1 MKYNKKKKLQQGGTL
16 DIKKVMEEARRN
28 QQEYQAALIAED
40 AQRTAAKEK
49 IQGEVIQAPSTHINT
64 PAVNIGQVNPNM
76 AHIPKPAQRV
86 QRTKPVNQPTNKP
99 ISKPKEQI
107 VQRPVQSQV
116 VLPTITEVP
125 DSTRVV
131 INNPPVQSRNTN
143 PYGTY
148 QQRDLGTISQARPS
162 GPKFDWGDIRRWF
175 NGMNQGRLFYQQGG
189 KVEGGNQELI
199 ADFAIRYLRGQGIAE
214 EDIVGQDG
222 NINPQ
227 YVDELTEVI
236 QEVNT
241 PEFWDSYKQD
251 PDGTLAAYMES
262 TQTPE
267 QVEMAKKGAKLK
279 QLKNKKN
286 RMCKCGC
293 KLSLKKE
300 GGKVVEKCSC
310 GCK

>member
-1 MKYNKKKKLQQGGTL
+1 MWNRGEQPETPQPTQTTVSNPQGQ
-16 DIKKVMEEARRN
+16 RRG
-28 QQEYQAALIAED
+28 YQ
-40 AQRTAAKEK
+40 
-49 IQGEVIQAPSTHINT
+49 NT
-64 PAVNIGQVNPNM
+64 PVNPHRWI
-76 AHIPKPAQRV
+76 A
-86 QRTKPVNQPTNKP
+86 
-99 ISKPKEQI
+99 
-107 VQRPVQSQV
+107 
-116 VLPTITEVP
+116 
-125 DSTRVV
+125 
-131 INNPPVQSRNTN
+131 SR
-143 PYGTY
+143 
-148 QQRDLGTISQARPS
+148 
-162 GPKFDWGDIRRWF
+162 
-175 NGMNQGRLFYQQGG
+175 QQGG
-189 KVEGGNQELI
+189 KVEEGNQELI

-227 YVDELTEVI
+227 YIDELTEVI

-251 PDGTLAAYMES
+251 PDETLAAYMES

-300 GGKVVEKCSC
+300 GGKIVEKCSC